1 MLNFAE
7 SYVNISIFKIF
18 LFIHLVAIGVGV
30 YYEWGFFAHGIIF
43 ICFIVL
49 YVAAIATFE
58 EEVEGYFFKYL
69 FNSKLSLKHLKE
81 LKDLITTH
89 NGEIKFFN
97 TKISSRELEMELKKL
112 KSPIIKYRQLYRT
125 LVGIKRKKGVSEK
138 ILEDRESYE
147 ITKKIIGE
155 K

>member
-7 SYVNISIFKIF
+7 SYIYISIFKIF

-58 EEVEGYFFKYL
+58 KEVEGYFFKYL

-81 LKDLITTH
+81 LKDLITTY
-89 NGEIKFFN
+89 NGKIKFFN
-97 TKISSRELEMELKKL
+97 TKINSSDLEIELKKL
-112 KSPIIKYRQLYRT
+112 KSPTIKYRQLYKT
-125 LVGIKRKKGVSEK
+125 LVEIERKKGVSKK

>member
-7 SYVNISIFKIF
+7 SYVHISIFKIF
-18 LFIHLVAIGVGV
+18 LLIHLISIGVGI

-81 LKDLITTH
+81 LNDLITTH
-89 NGEIKFFN
+89 NGKIKFFN
-97 TKISSRELEMELKKL
+97 TKIKARELEMELKKL
-112 KSPIIKYRQLYRT
+112 KSPTVRYRQLYKI
-125 LVGIKRKKGVSEK
+125 LVEIGRKKGISK
-138 ILEDRESYE
+138 KKLEDRESYE
-147 ITKKIIGE
+147 IMKKIIGE